1 MKENNIIV
9 LGGGA
14 SGMLCA
20 LLLKQ
25 KCSKN
30 ITVTLLE
37 RGERLGK
44 KLSSTGNGQ
53 GNITNR
59 NFGVKHYFTDDRK
72 KVESVLCAFD
82 DHKLLAFF
90 ENLGGLFEQDE
101 KGRVY
106 PTGRQASALTDLLR
120 FALADLGVNIVND
133 CKIEKITHKKGKFN
147 LQSESGT
154 NYQSDVLVMATGGKA
169 AKNFG
174 TDGLGY
180 ELATALGHSVT
191 PLYPALVQL
200 KTDTTYIKGLRGVR
214 TDCGVTAILN
224 DKKSKGDTHARV
236 FARGDVIFT
245 DYGVSGNAIFTLSSY
260 LTDQKDGG
268 LELDFLPDVSE
279 EKLTEILTR
288 KQKNSPQSELLGCI
302 LNNQLGRSVMRRV
315 QAETGGSAA
324 ALVAKYVKH
333 FTLKV
338 TGSLGFD
345 QAQVTRGGIPM
356 SEVTDNLESKICS
369 ELYFTGE
376 ILNVDGEC
384 GGYNLQW
391 AFSSAVRVAN
401 AIMNKEQD

>member
-25 KCSKN
+25 KGN
-30 ITVTLLE
+30 QNVTLLE

-53 GNITNR
+53 GNVTNR
-59 NFGVKHYFTDDRK
+59 NFGVEHYFTDDKR
-72 KVESVLCAFD
+72 KVEDVLRAFD
-82 DHKLLAFF
+82 DRALLAFL

-120 FALADLGVNIVND
+120 FALADHGVKIIND
-133 CKIEKITHKKGKFN
+133 CKIEKVARKKGKYH
-147 LQSESGT
+147 LQSANGE
-154 NYQSDVLVMATGGKA
+154 NYSADVLVMATGGKA

-180 ELATALGHSVT
+180 ELATSLGHSIT

-214 TDCGVTAILN
+214 TDCGVTALR
-224 DKKSKGDTHARV
+224 KGKGGTHARV

-268 LELDFLPDVSE
+268 LELDFLPDISK
-279 EKLTEILTR
+279 EKLTEVLKR
-288 KQKNSPQSELLGCI
+288 KQKNSPASELLGCI

-315 QAETGGSAA
+315 QAETGGSAPEA
-324 ALVAKYVKH
+324 VAKAVKH

-356 SEVTDNLESKICS
+356 SEVTENLESKICPN
-369 ELYFTGE
+369 LYFMGE

-391 AFSSAVRVAN
+391 AFSSAVRVAS
-401 AIMNKEQD
+401 AITDKEKN